1 MNLDALG
8 IDSTIEPLARLSNDN
23 FRIGHNN
30 CPCKIT
36 LDKYTIGPVVKNRYV
51 PSRFDHIIR
60 DNCPIPLKVIPHME
74 CNTAI
79 RRRIPFRISLKNE
92 GSGQAMAR

>member
-30 CPCKIT
+30 CSHEIALNELAVGSIAET
-36 LDKYTIGPVVKNRYV
+36 SKYY
-51 PSRFDHIIR
+51 S
-60 DNCPIPLKVIPHME
+60 
-74 CNTAI
+74 
-79 RRRIPFRISLKNE
+79 
-92 GSGQAMAR
+92 